1 MAVRKP
7 LLQVRDLT
15 VRYEPRMHSGLTAV
29 DHVSFD
35 LHEGEFVGLIGES
48 GCGKSTLG
56 VALLRLRQSPAK
68 ITSGQVLF
76 DGTDILAL
84 SEDELRTH
92 RWSDIA
98 TVFQSSM
105 NSLNPVTRIASSFAD
120 VLHAHTD
127 LDDRAVAARSA
138 ELLEM
143 VSIDPSFLQNY
154 PHELSGGMKQR
165 INLALAL
172 ALRPRF
178 VLLDEP
184 TTGLDVVVQR
194 TILDNIREL
203 QREQKFTVLFISHD
217 MGTVLESSDRIMVMY
232 AGRMVE
238 IGSSRALLEKPL
250 HPYSKALLGSY
261 GDPRAE
267 TVAITY
273 IPGRPPDLRQRPP
286 GCAFAPRC
294 PEAVASCTTLDP
306 PLQRVERVD
315 VACLVAQAQHGLRD
329 LPEDVGEPIAGFAGP
344 AFVKELTDPAAR
356 RGSVIIEVDA
366 VSKTFTR
373 RQKMKTHTIQAV
385 DDVSFTLREGEVT
398 ALVGQSGSGKS
409 TLARMITGVERPSAG
424 SVRFHPPGDGGRD
437 QGAGQ
442 EVGRIRGKQLEAFR
456 RSVQYV
462 FQDPYAALNPAHT
475 IGMTLGRPVHNFA
488 GLRGKALTQRS
499 VELLE
504 KVGLSPGARFLGRF
518 PYELS
523 GGQRQRVVIAKAL
536 ASGPRLIIAD
546 EPISSLDVSIRAEI
560 LELLNA
566 LVVDEHVGI
575 LYITHDLLSARML
588 ADSALVLNHGK
599 LVESGPAAQ
608 VILHPKDEYT
618 RTLLAAIPDPKA
630 AGRVA

>member
-1 MAVRKP
+1 MA
-7 LLQVRDLT
+7 LLEVRDLT
-15 VRYEPRMHSGLTAV
+15 VRYEPRLHSGLTAV

-35 LHEGEFVGLIGES
+35 LEEGEFVGLIGES

-56 VALLRLRQSPAK
+56 VALLRLLQTPAK
-68 ITSGQVLF
+68 VTGGSVRF
-76 DGTDILAL
+76 DGTDILSL
-84 SEDELRTH
+84 SEDELREH

-105 NSLNPVTRIASSFAD
+105 NSLNPVARISSSFAD

-127 LDDRAVAARSA
+127 LDDKGVASRSA

-143 VSIDPSFLQNY
+143 VSIDPSFLRNY

-172 ALRPRF
+172 ALKPRF

-203 QREQKFTVLFISHD
+203 QRQQKFTVLFISHD

-238 IGSSRALLEKPL
+238 IGSSRALLEQPQ
-250 HPYSKALLGSY
+250 HPYTKALLGSY

-267 TVAITY
+267 TVSITY

-294 PEAVASCTTLDP
+294 PEAVASCTVIDP
-306 PLQRVERVD
+306 PLERVERSD
-315 VACLVAQAQHGLRD
+315 VACLVAQAQHGVRE
-329 LPEDVGEPIAGFAGP
+329 LPEDVGEPVDGFAGP
-344 AFVKELTDPAAR
+344 AFVKDITDPGVR
-356 RGSVIIEVDA
+356 RGDVIVEVDG

-373 RQKMKTHTIQAV
+373 RQKLKTHTVQAV
-385 DDVSFTLREGEVT
+385 DDVSFRLREGEVT

-409 TLARMITGVERPSAG
+409 TLAKMITGVEKPTSG
-424 SVRFHPPGDGGRD
+424 SVRFFPPGHQRRDG
-437 QGAGQ
+437 QGQ
-442 EVGRIRGKQLEAFR
+442 EVHRIRGKQLEEFR

-475 IGMTLGRPVHNFA
+475 IGMTLGRPVHNFE
-488 GLRGKALTQRS
+488 GLRGKQLTERS

-504 KVGLSPGARFLGRF
+504 KVGLSPGSRFLGRF

-536 ASGPRLIIAD
+536 ASRPRLIIAD

-560 LELLNA
+560 LELLNS
-566 LVVDEHVGI
+566 LVVDEKVGI

-588 ADSALVLNHGK
+588 ADEALVLNQGK

-618 RTLLAAIPDPKA
+618 RTLLAAIPDPRA
-630 AGRVA
+630 AGQVA